1 VSAPPPEIDLNR
13 AAVQAAL
20 AASREGRS
28 TGDATLDQ
36 VADALGRRRARAWA
50 HLRSACP
57 DVPEAA
63 IDLAADRVVDVIAAV
78 PALVVRMVVADALIC
93 AAAGGAS

>member
-1 VSAPPPEIDLNR
+1 MTARPPEIDLTR
-13 AAVQAAL
+13 AAIQSAL
-20 AASREGRS
+20 AALREGRS
-28 TGDATLDQ
+28 TGNATLDQ

-57 DVPEAA
+57 SVTEAE
-63 IDLAADRVVDVIAAV
+63 IDLAADRVVDVAAAV
-78 PALVVRMVVADALIC
+78 PALVVRMVVDDAVTC

>member
-1 VSAPPPEIDLNR
+1 VTAPPPEIDLNR

-63 IDLAADRVVDVIAAV
+63 IDLAADRVVDVLAAV
-78 PALVVRMVVADALIC
+78 PALVVRMVVADAVTC

>member
-1 VSAPPPEIDLNR
+1 MTAPPPEIDLNR

-28 TGDATLDQ
+28 TGNATLDQ

-50 HLRSACP
+50 HLRNACP
-57 DVPEAA
+57 NVPEAA
-63 IDLAADRVVDVIAAV
+63 IDLAADRVVDVLAAV
-78 PALVVRMVVADALIC
+78 PTLVVRIVIADAVTC